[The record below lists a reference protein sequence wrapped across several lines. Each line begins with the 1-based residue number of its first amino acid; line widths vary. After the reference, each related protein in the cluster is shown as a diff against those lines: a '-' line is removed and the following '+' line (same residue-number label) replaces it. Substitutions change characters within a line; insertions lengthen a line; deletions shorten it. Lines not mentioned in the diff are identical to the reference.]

1 MHTIVATDHKREQ
14 QFVLDST
21 EYVHTLRVNGDRIV
35 TFTISESENNA
46 EVLQLIDKRWSILIY
61 ENNKFEEYVVQ
72 NIYEETRE
80 GLLIV
85 EVDTL
90 YRHYDNLKRE
100 VLNETYTGSKT
111 MEEWFKYAFKASRYK
126 VVIDAEFQKA
136 RHIEN
141 FGYDHTLGL
150 LFRLCN
156 TYNVEFYI
164 TGDTVYIVDEIGE
177 YKEDY
182 VEYGINLQELSRD
195 RVMEG
200 FGTTVKMFG
209 MDKTDKDGEVIGRW
223 EVEYENKDLV
233 REYGKIPLPTIYD
246 ERFNDIDAMMAE
258 CEQRVKDSMNI
269 SLNVVVDD
277 LEFKDDDVSVYEGD
291 YIRIYDDRIGFDSVI
306 RIVEMR
312 ITRNHLGDVL
322 KREYLIGDYDE
333 EYANYLKE
341 QQELENIK
349 QSIVDRVNDAAGSL
363 KDILQDIE
371 DLNNEQIKELEDKFG
386 VEIKDIIKDLEDF
399 ENLTTEDIERLEKE
413 LGMSIEDF
421 QKEIENINGSIKEVE
436 EWTKEQID
444 KTLDEL
450 QSVKLQ
456 AGSSAKIYR
465 QATEPKGT
473 KDVPLADGDL
483 WYKTRWLGGQSQVGV
498 EMYQYQM
505 EGNTGRW
512 HRVEDIEMGNADRL
526 EKGTI
531 NAKVINLIN
540 LNANE
545 IVTGTIRGQN
555 LNINLDKGTVE
566 FTKGKIYKTDGT
578 FEINI
583 DKGSIY
589 SMSDD
594 TESTG
599 FLLERGKLSLR
610 KKGIIGI
617 LTDEIGMIGRSD
629 KVFNNLKASML
640 IESKNSMVIQTGGF
654 SDVSLVNKVRKG
666 SAIYVKNNYNPGN
679 VWESIPPSEKP
690 EHSVLYNK
698 TGVDIITASGV
709 SISAGS
715 PKTSNLLP
723 STYASSYLDIGI
735 NHSELKVLED
745 GIKSSGLISV
755 TAPSVQ
761 YGNPS
766 YRLGG
771 GITIKTQETHG
782 RYLPRDPQDIV
793 EGDIPTNEEKYGGLA
808 KDQPK
813 FRPGISIS
821 SANYLNLDSYSGFSI
836 YNTGGQFKIYHNSDS
851 NQGGVDINIRTKQNG
866 NIIMNQR
873 LALSTPQFH
882 VAGDLWVTGKKNA
895 IHVTRDGFRET
906 PAYETGT
913 AYIGDIGEITTDENG
928 KCVVKISDPM
938 YDISNTDINY
948 QVFLSAYNNCNY
960 WVSDRKPREF
970 TINTDKPNCNIAYE
984 IKAKRRGYENDHFEQ
999 IHMEKDEFIRTL
1011 EEMR

>member
-46 EVLQLIDKRWSILIY
+46 EVLQMIDKRWSILIY
-61 ENNKFEEYVVQ
+61 EDNKFEEYVVQ

-111 MEEWFKYAFKASRYK
+111 MEEWFRYAFKASRYK

-164 TGDTVYIVDEIGE
+164 TGDTVHIVDEIGE
-177 YKEDY
+177 YKDDY

-277 LEFKDDDVSVYEGD
+277 LEFKEDDVSVYEGD

-306 RIVEMR
+306 RVVEMR
-312 ITRNHLGDVL
+312 ITRNHLGDIL

-341 QQELENIK
+341 QQRQENIRDHIN
-349 QSIVDRVNDAAGSL
+349 QIGNELGLDIDEIWNGINDVN
-363 KDILQDIE
+363 
-371 DLNNEQIKELEDKFG
+371 NG
-386 VEIKDIIKDLEDF
+386 VKDL
-399 ENLTTEDIERLEKE
+399 
-413 LGMSIEDF
+413 
-421 QKEIENINGSIKEVE
+421 E
-436 EWTKEQID
+436 EWTKDKID
-444 KTLDEL
+444 QTIDEL

-654 SDVSLVNKVRKG
+654 SDVSLINKVRKG

-745 GIKSSGLISV
+745 GIRSSGLISV
-755 TAPSVQ
+755 TAPAVQ

-782 RYLPRDPQDIV
+782 RYLPRDSQDIV

-813 FRPGISIS
+813 FRPGITIS
-821 SANYLNLDSYSGFSI
+821 SANYLNLDSYNGFSI
-836 YNTGGQFKIYHNSDS
+836 YNTGGSFKIYHNSDS

-913 AYIGDIGEITTDENG
+913 AYIGDIGEITTDEDG

-938 YDISNTDINY
+938 YDISNTDVDY

-999 IHMEKDEFIRTL
+999 IHMEKDDFIRTL